1 MTRRPFALAC
11 LALFLAAPASAQ
23 PSERPIVIE
32 LFTSQG
38 CSSCPPADALLQRL
52 DREPGIIAI
61 SRPVTY
67 WDRLGWKDTLALPA
81 NTALQRAY
89 AARKLPGAGVYTPG
103 AIVQG
108 RYGAV
113 GSNERKLRALIASAR
128 KAADGPALTV
138 TSGQLKVASGTGRGT
153 LQLLKLRPAADVAI
167 GTGEN
172 GGRRIRYTNVLT
184 SVTTLGEWRGAE
196 LTLSLPRD
204 ARSAGAAA
212 VILRDGA
219 EGPILAARR
228 L

>member
-1 MTRRPFALAC
+1 MTIRRFAATAFAAFALS
-11 LALFLAAPASAQ
+11 PSSAST
-23 PSERPIVIE
+23 PERTIVVE
-32 LFTSQG
+32 MFTSQG

-103 AIVQG
+103 AVVQG
-108 RYGAV
+108 RFGAV
-113 GSNERKLRALIASAR
+113 GSDERRLRTLIASAR
-128 KAADGPALTV
+128 STDAPTLAVIGGRLTV
-138 TSGQLKVASGTGRGT
+138 SKGKGRGT
-153 LQLLKLRPAADVAI
+153 LQLLRLRPAVDVAI

-184 SVTTLGEWRGAE
+184 SVSSLGEWRGAE
-196 LTLSLPRD
+196 LTFALPRD
-204 ARSAGAAA
+204 ARSSGAAA
-212 VILRDGA
+212 IILRDGVD
-219 EGPILAARR
+219 GTILAARR